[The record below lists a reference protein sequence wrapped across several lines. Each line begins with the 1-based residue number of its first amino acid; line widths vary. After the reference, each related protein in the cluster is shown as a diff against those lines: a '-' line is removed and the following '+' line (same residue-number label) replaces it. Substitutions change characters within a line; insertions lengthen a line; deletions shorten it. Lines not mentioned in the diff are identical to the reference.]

1 MTLEPTYTTEVN
13 GIVGVT
19 KPKGIDTIVLEIEDK
34 NGKIYKLKYEKCL
47 LFSWCNQ
54 APHLPPKMVIE
65 EMKN

>member
-34 NGKIYKLKYEKCL
+34 NGKIYKLKYENVYYFPGVTKPL
-47 LFSWCNQ
+47 IF
-54 APHLPPKMVIE
+54 PPKW
-65 EMKN
+65 